1 MPDEFPPD
9 GQVPM
14 GQASTSKSDLR
25 QIAEVMDAHRVEFV
39 VIGGQAETLMGSP
52 RVTYD
57 VDLCYQRNP
66 ENLERLAAALRGLGA
81 KLRNTPPDVPFLL
94 DARTLEMGSNFTFH
108 TRVVN
113 LDILGYVEPIGD
125 YDAVSRS
132 AETFALVDGRT
143 VRTIGLDDLIR
154 VKATIK
160 RFKDGESMYQ
170 LLAIK
175 RIRDEA
181 GRP

>member
-1 MPDEFPPD
+1 MPDESTPPN
-9 GQVPM
+9 PPSP
-14 GQASTSKSDLR
+14 STAKSDLR
-25 QIAEVMDAHRVEFV
+25 QIAEVMDAHQVEFL

-57 VDLCYQRNP
+57 VDLCYRRTADNMA
-66 ENLERLAAALRGLGA
+66 RLASALRALCA
-81 KLRNTPPDVPFLL
+81 CLRNVPAGVPFLL

-108 TRVVN
+108 TSVVN
-113 LDILGYVEPIGD
+113 LDVLGYVEPIGG
-125 YDAVSRS
+125 YDELLRS
-132 AETFALVDGRT
+132 AESYQLIDGRI

-154 VKATIK
+154 VKTTIK

-175 RIRDEA
+175 RIRDEGSA
-181 GRP
+181 GG